1 MHNTNISST
10 RLFNH
15 SNIDTDVFAF
25 LGAKGQS
32 LTKTQQRIL
41 TKIIAS
47 SLFEKIKGIET
58 PLGFNI
64 EQALT
69 TRKDQRISLIAG
81 DVFTYTTFSGVFD
94 PVLCA
99 RFPPIKHERF
109 PFSFDAS
116 KSSIECVLESRL
128 VRSLH
133 FHVSRSLKEYLFL
146 PSCRLKDRR
155 GIEKA
160 FLQSF
165 ALLPVRYQGVY
176 FPLSRRYKGVL
187 DLLGSPF
194 FVTNLRRTTWPT
206 GLLSNIPA
214 KDSTTMANFGR
225 KLLCQLQP
233 KDLSF
238 RPESDLQLG
247 INRHWPDA
255 RGIYVSTDMNTFLTV
270 NRDCHFGLYHSKR
283 GGDLSNGFKEFCE
296 VYRGINRSLQRSDLH
311 FAYDKKY
318 GFVTWDLTRVGRD
331 LTIAAKIR
339 VPHLEKHDKF
349 PALLMECGF
358 KCRKLED
365 EEGCL
370 EVSLRGAFGERAFE
384 TADVMSYGLRRIAEI
399 ENKIE
404 SGFVT
409 GFDLPSDYS
418 KRKASKKLGLIFG
431 YNTREADVD

>member
-1 MHNTNISST
+1 M
-10 RLFNH
+10 
-15 SNIDTDVFAF
+15 
-25 LGAKGQS
+25 
-32 LTKTQQRIL
+32 TKAQKRIL
-41 TKIIAS
+41 AKIIAS
-47 SLFEKIKGIET
+47 SLFEKLKGIET
-58 PLGFNI
+58 PLGFSI
-64 EQALT
+64 EQAL
-69 TRKDQRISLIAG
+69 RKSKDQHTSLIVG
-81 DVFTYTTFSGVFD
+81 DVFAYTTFSGVFD

-99 RFPPIKHERF
+99 GLPPIKHERF

-116 KSSIECVLESRL
+116 KVAIECVLESQL
-128 VRSLH
+128 VQSLH

-146 PSCRLKDRR
+146 PSCRLEDRR
-155 GIEKA
+155 GIERA

-165 ALLPVRYQGVY
+165 ALLPVRYQGGY
-176 FPLSRRYKGVL
+176 FPLSRRYRGVL
-187 DLLGSPF
+187 DLFGSPF
-194 FVTNLRRTTWPT
+194 FITNLRKKTWTASLPANILMKDFATTAT
-206 GLLSNIPA
+206 VS
-214 KDSTTMANFGR
+214 R

-233 KDLSF
+233 KDLSI
-238 RPESDLQLG
+238 RPESELQFG

-255 RGIYVSTDMNTFLTV
+255 RGIYVSKDMNTFLTV

-283 GGDLSNGFKEFCE
+283 GGDLSKGFKEFCE
-296 VYRGINRSLQRSDLH
+296 VYRGINRGLQRNDLH

-339 VPHLEKHDKF
+339 VPHLEKHEKF

-384 TADVMSYGLRRIAEI
+384 TVDVMSYGLRRIVEI

-418 KRKASKKLGLIFG
+418 KRKASRKLGLIFG
-431 YNTREADVD
+431 YNAREADVD